1 MFFRVQF
8 SETEVYAMNLIAIDK
23 NSDRLLLSEWTKV
36 TLQNFRDWNTEM
48 KIFDVGTLRRTA
60 ILNTYNH
67 DCVIEPENGFVH
79 HRVVRVFKRKSEWR
93 KL

>member
-1 MFFRVQF
+1 MFFRVQY

-36 TLQNFRDWNTEM
+36 TLQNFRDWATEIKM
-48 KIFDVGTLRRTA
+48 FGVGTLRRTS
-60 ILNTYNH
+60 ILNTYKHN
-67 DCVIEPENGFVH
+67 CVIEPENGFVN
-79 HRVVRVFKRKSEWR
+79 HRIVRVFKLKSEWR